1 MHGSQIRAQR
11 PSQRSRTETFK
22 KHADVRAVLARG
34 LTTILGTI
42 AARIG
47 ESRAWAPGIAIAA
60 LALGACSKASEA
72 PPPPPLQVSVASPLA
87 MNIVDWDEYVGHF
100 EAPQAVELRARITGV
115 VTEIMFEDGQEVRA
129 GQPLFTIDPRPYE
142 AQLEQ
147 TRAQV
152 AAAEAAL
159 ANATTVAAR
168 SEQLVK
174 NQAVSQEEYE
184 SNQAQ
189 LRTARANLLA
199 ARAASDNASLNLSFT
214 TVRSPIEGRVS
225 SRRVSLGDQVSA
237 GTTLLTT
244 VVSLD
249 PIWFVFD
256 GAESFYLKYLRE
268 AKQGLRGSSRTT
280 QNPVDVQLS
289 DETGFPHHGHMVFV
303 DNAIDPGTGTIRAH
317 ATIANPDH
325 FLTPGM
331 FGRARLLGSGTYKA
345 LLIPDDSI
353 VTDQATK
360 EVYVVGQGGA
370 IVKRNVEV
378 GPEIRG
384 LRVVRGG
391 LAQTDL
397 VVLDRLNQIQ
407 PGMKV
412 SMRKTELTIGTND
425 TKTSP
430 SVSLPQPSTATIP
443 PADWASK

>member
-1 MHGSQIRAQR
+1 M
-11 PSQRSRTETFK
+11 
-22 KHADVRAVLARG
+22 RAVLARG